1 MENTET
7 AEVKEPEIPEF
18 VKEYLEPVPGEIPA
32 GTDAA
37 NAEEYFKLN
46 MEIPKT
52 APDYKKCIEYS
63 DLILKEK
70 SKDIKVAAWLC
81 FALFRTEKVKGL
93 KNGLNLIYHL
103 LAKYGNDL
111 YPVNHVHR
119 SKALQF
125 LNTARF
131 FKLVEKE
138 EINRANAA
146 DIIESEEI
154 LNKIIEESKKLFP
167 DSIPILKSF
176 KDAVDTHVENA
187 KSLIAPPKEQKVS
200 ETKKDDTGG
209 IPQGISTAAVRT
221 ERPVSQVSLPK
232 EILSSEKDAV
242 KQLRQ
247 TIQFFFEREADG
259 AKKEVVPETAFVFG
273 ISRQL
278 QWGKLARP
286 ADNDK
291 VTQIDAPNQ
300 IIQNKMKEWFSTSNW
315 DTLIPRVELS
325 FLKPDS
331 EFPYWLDI
339 QRFVTR
345 ALEQK
350 GGNFTQAAQ
359 EIKMHLAM
367 LLKRIPDL
375 PQLKFKDKQTLF
387 ADNETKKWIDDEV
400 KSMLGGGSG
409 GAMLLPPI
417 MGEEYEPLNNEYE
430 EACNQLP
437 DNFEENL
444 EKMQKAIQADDRRK
458 GKFLRRLNLANYCFA
473 AKQYNLA
480 KINLSE
486 LKKLIDEYDL
496 TEWEP
501 ALCTAVWQ
509 SLYLTNSKIL
519 LDAGK
524 GDSKTNIENEQE
536 ELFSKIAKYNGVLA
550 IKLINNLK
558 S

>member
-1 MENTET
+1 MENSEAT
-7 AEVKEPEIPEF
+7 EVKEPEIPEF
-18 VKEYLEPVPGEIPA
+18 VKEYLDPIPGEIPT
-32 GTDAA
+32 GNDAA
-37 NAEEYFKLN
+37 NEEEYFKLN

-63 DLILKEK
+63 DLILREK
-70 SKDIKVAAWLC
+70 SKDIKVATWLC
-81 FALFRTEKVKGL
+81 FALFRTEKIKGL
-93 KNGLNLIYHL
+93 KNGLNLLYYFL
-103 LAKYGNDL
+103 VKYGNDL

-138 EINRANAA
+138 EINKSNAKEM
-146 DIIESEEI
+146 IEAGET
-154 LNKIIEESKKLFP
+154 LNKIVEESKKLFP

-176 KDAVDTHVENA
+176 KEAVDTHVKNA
-187 KSLIAPPKEQKVS
+187 KSLIAPPKQEKPPEQKTEEQSGLKHETAKTESSSQTFVS
-200 ETKKDDTGG
+200 
-209 IPQGISTAAVRT
+209 AA
-221 ERPVSQVSLPK
+221 K
-232 EILSSEKDAV
+232 EALGSEKDAV

-247 TIQFFFEREADG
+247 TIQFFFERESDG
-259 AKKEVVPETAFVFG
+259 AKKEVVPESSFVFG

-278 QWGKLARP
+278 QWGKLLRP

-300 IIQNKMKEWFSTSNW
+300 IIQNKMKEWFSSSNW

-331 EFPYWLDI
+331 EFPYWLDL
-339 QRFVTR
+339 QRYVTQ

-350 GGNFTQAAQ
+350 GGNYAQAAH
-359 EIKMHLAM
+359 EIKVHLAM

-400 KSMLGGGSG
+400 KSALGGGSG
-409 GAMLLPPI
+409 GSMLLPPI
-417 MGEEYEPLNNEYE
+417 MGEQYDSLNKEYE
-430 EACNQLP
+430 EACSELP
-437 DNFEENL
+437 NNFEDNL
-444 EKMQKAIQADDRRK
+444 EKMQKAIEADDRKK

-473 AKQYNLA
+473 AKHYNLA

-486 LKKLIDEYDL
+486 LKKLIDEYEL
-496 TEWEP
+496 TKWES

-509 SLYLTNSKIL
+509 SLYLTNAKIL
-519 LDAGK
+519 IDIGK
-524 GDSKTNIENEQE
+524 DDSKNIIEKEQE
-536 ELFSKIAKYNGVLA
+536 ELFSKIAKYDGVLA
-550 IKLINNLK
+550 IKLNNNIK